1 MVYGNLPFDDEVLP
15 VLFQKI
21 KDGRYFLH
29 NFGSIEVRDLIN
41 RMLQPNPVKRIK
53 LSEIKQH
60 PWYLTS
66 LPKYLRDLSNLPMKY
81 EFTIDVDIVNKLFE
95 VSYMRFTNDR
105 LTKS

>member
-1 MVYGNLPFDDEVLP
+1 MVYGTLPFDDEVLP

-29 NFGSIEVRDLIN
+29 NNGTKEVRDLIN

-60 PWYLTS
+60 PWFLVN
-66 LPKYLRDLSNLPMKY
+66 LPKYLKDLSNVHMK
-81 EFTIDVDIVNKLFE
+81 
-95 VSYMRFTNDR
+95 
-105 LTKS
+105 